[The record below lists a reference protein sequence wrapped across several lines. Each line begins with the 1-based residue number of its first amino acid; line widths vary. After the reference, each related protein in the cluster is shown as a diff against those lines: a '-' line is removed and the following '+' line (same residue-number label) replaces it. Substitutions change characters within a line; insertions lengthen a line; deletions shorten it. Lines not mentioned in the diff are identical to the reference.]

1 MNETIKNMMERRS
14 IRNYTQ
20 EQAPEKVLCGILE
33 AAKYSPNAGNRQT
46 TRILVCTNRE
56 INDTL
61 GKIHRVLSQ
70 KYNASKAGEPV
81 SLEDGDLDQPELKS
95 SFHQAPTVITL
106 FGPKNF
112 WFTEADCYIM
122 ANNICLAAYTHGLG
136 SCIIGGVLDI
146 FHNDYGRR
154 LLENGKIPENFRAC
168 LHITLGYPSE
178 GFPEPKPRTYPETII
193 VR

>member
-1 MNETIKNMMERRS
+1 MNETIENMMKRRS

-20 EQAPEKVLCGILE
+20 EQVPEKILYGILE

-46 TRILVCTNRE
+46 TQIIVCTNQE

-61 GKIHRVLSQ
+61 GKIHHVLFQ
-70 KYNASKAGEPV
+70 KHNTSKQGEPV
-81 SLEDGDLDQPELKS
+81 SLGDGDLEQSGLKS

-122 ANNICLAAYTHGLG
+122 ANNICLAAYTYGVG

-146 FHNDYGRR
+146 FHNDYGRK
-154 LLENGKIPENFRAC
+154 LLENWKVPNNFRAC

-178 GFPEPKPRTYPETII
+178 GFSKPKPRTYPEII
-193 VR
+193 LVR

>member
-1 MNETIKNMMERRS
+1 V
-14 IRNYTQ
+14 YD
-20 EQAPEKVLCGILE
+20 ILE

-46 TRILVCTNRE
+46 TQIVVCTNQE
-56 INDTL
+56 INDTM
-61 GKIHRVLSQ
+61 GRIHRVLSR
-70 KYNASKAGEPV
+70 KYNASKPGESV
-81 SLEDGDLDQPELKS
+81 SLEDGDLDQPDLKS
-95 SFHQAPTVITL
+95 AFHQAPTVITL

-122 ANNICLAAYTHGLG
+122 ANSICLAAYTYGVG

-146 FHNDYGRR
+146 FQNDYGRK
-154 LLENGKIPENFRAC
+154 LLKNWKVPENFRTC

-178 GFPEPKPRTYPETII
+178 GFPEPKPRTYPKTIV